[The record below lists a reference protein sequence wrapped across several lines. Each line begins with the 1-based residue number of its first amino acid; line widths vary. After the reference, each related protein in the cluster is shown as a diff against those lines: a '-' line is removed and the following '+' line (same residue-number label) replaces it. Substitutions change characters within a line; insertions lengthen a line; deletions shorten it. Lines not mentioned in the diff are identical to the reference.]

1 MNKTNLSLANMD
13 VLNNLVAVV
22 DGSPKNQNNMRTKNQ
37 MKLIALNFPPRNAD
51 YELNRVVGCNIYT
64 ELCGDV
70 SQEDSVYMNSHSY
83 NSVFGENRRDSS
95 RRMKRLS
102 VVKISPKEGGHPI
115 YRKYVRN
122 PYFKSLEDNQ
132 VALNPASIRE
142 MCSEGQR
149 NSDLVGGDVVVSK
162 GSCFMYYWNHPFH
175 ATRISMRLGVASILL
190 ALISIVI
197 ALLV

>member
-1 MNKTNLSLANMD
+1 MK
-13 VLNNLVAVV
+13 
-22 DGSPKNQNNMRTKNQ
+22 TKNLK
-37 MKLIALNFPPRNAD
+37 KLIALNFLPR
-51 YELNRVVGCNIYT
+51 YSGRILNEVVGCNIYT
-64 ELCGDV
+64 ELCGEV
-70 SQEDSVYMNSHSY
+70 SQEDSVYMSSKSY
-83 NSVFGENRRDSS
+83 SSVFGENRKDSS

-102 VVKISPKEGGHPI
+102 IVKITPKDGGYPI
-115 YRKYVRN
+115 YRKYVCN
-122 PYFKSLEDNQ
+122 PYFKSLEENQ

-142 MCSEGQR
+142 MCGKGQS
-149 NSDLVGGDVVVSK
+149 NSDLVGRDVVVSK

>member
-1 MNKTNLSLANMD
+1 MAAASA
-13 VLNNLVAVV
+13 AA
-22 DGSPKNQNNMRTKNQ
+22 KNRNNMKTKNP
-37 MKLIALNFPPRNAD
+37 KTLIALNFPPRNAGR
-51 YELNRVVGCNIYT
+51 ELNKVEGCNIYT
-64 ELCGDV
+64 DLCGDE

-102 VVKISPKEGGHPI
+102 IVKITPKDGGYPI
-115 YRKYVRN
+115 YRKYVCN
-122 PYFKSLEDNQ
+122 PYFKSLKDNQ

-142 MCSEGQR
+142 MCGEGKS
-149 NSDLVGGDVVVSK
+149 NSDLVGGEVVVSK

>member
-1 MNKTNLSLANMD
+1 MIKTNSNP
-13 VLNNLVAVV
+13 
-22 DGSPKNQNNMRTKNQ
+22 PKMKTKNL

-64 ELCGDV
+64 ELCGDK
-70 SQEDSVYMNSHSY
+70 SQEDSVYMSSKSY
-83 NSVFGENRRDSS
+83 NSVFGNTRRDSS

-102 VVKISPKEGGHPI
+102 VVKITPKDGGYPI
-115 YRKYVRN
+115 YRKYVCN
-122 PYFKSLEDNQ
+122 PYFKSLKENQ

-142 MCSEGQR
+142 MCGEGKS
-149 NSDLVGGDVVVSK
+149 NSNLVGGEVVVSK

>member
-1 MNKTNLSLANMD
+1 MIKTNSNPQKM
-13 VLNNLVAVV
+13 
-22 DGSPKNQNNMRTKNQ
+22 KTKNL

-64 ELCGDV
+64 ELCGEV
-70 SQEDSVYMNSHSY
+70 SQEDSVYMSSKSY
-83 NSVFGENRRDSS
+83 NSVFGENRRDAP

-102 VVKISPKEGGHPI
+102 VVKITPKDSGYPI
-115 YRKYVRN
+115 YRKYVCN
-122 PYFKSLEDNQ
+122 PYFQSLEDNQ

-142 MCSEGQR
+142 MCGGGQN

-162 GSCFMYYWNHPFH
+162 GNFFMYYWNHPFH
-175 ATRISMRLGVASILL
+175 ATRISMKLGVASILL

-197 ALLV
+197 ALIV

>member
-1 MNKTNLSLANMD
+1 MIKTNSTP
-13 VLNNLVAVV
+13 
-22 DGSPKNQNNMRTKNQ
+22 PKKMKTKNLK
-37 MKLIALNFPPRNAD
+37 KLIALNFPPRNAD
-51 YELNRVVGCNIYT
+51 YELNKVEGCNIYT
-64 ELCGDV
+64 ELCGDK
-70 SQEDSVYMNSHSY
+70 SQEDAVYMNSHSY

-102 VVKISPKEGGHPI
+102 IVKITPKDGGYPI
-115 YRKYVRN
+115 YRKYVCN
-122 PYFKSLEDNQ
+122 PYFKSLEENQ

-142 MCSEGQR
+142 MCGKGQS
-149 NSDLVGGDVVVSK
+149 NSDLVGKKVVVSK

-197 ALLV
+197 ALIV